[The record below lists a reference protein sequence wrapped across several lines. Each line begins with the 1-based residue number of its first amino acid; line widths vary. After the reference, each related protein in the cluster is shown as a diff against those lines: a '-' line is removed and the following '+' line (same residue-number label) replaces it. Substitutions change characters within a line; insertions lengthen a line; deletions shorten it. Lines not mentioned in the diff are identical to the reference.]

1 MKNLNAVL
9 SLIIVS
15 SLVFCGCK
23 KDSNDDNNNNNTT
36 ETCSDGIKNQDE
48 TDIDCGGVC
57 PACPSPSFSMTVNGT
72 AWAADSMYIDTTL
85 NSGSVVTRLYGMQ
98 LSPLGTMQFL
108 FTGSI
113 PLNTNINLQSPPLG
127 LIIGQKQ
134 YITLTNNY
142 INCTSGTINF
152 TRMDFTNKKASGTF
166 NNITLGVSGSS
177 QTVSLTSGSFVNI
190 PIR

>member
-72 AWAADSMYIDTTL
+72 AWAADTLYCDTSLIGGNIRTFINAQKISNGTSL
-85 NSGSVVTRLYGMQ
+85 QLGFSGNL
-98 LSPLGTMQFL
+98 
-108 FTGSI
+108 
-113 PLNTNINLQSPPLG
+113 PLNTLIDLVSPPSGVLVTA
-127 LIIGQKQ
+127 KQ
-134 YITLTNNY
+134 YIALGTIYST
-142 INCTSGTINF
+142 CTSGKITF
-152 TRMDFTNKKASGTF
+152 TKIDYANKKASGTF
-166 NNITLGVSGSS
+166 SNIALSSSGGQTVNITN
-177 QTVSLTSGSFVNI
+177 GSFVNI
-190 PIR
+190 SIR